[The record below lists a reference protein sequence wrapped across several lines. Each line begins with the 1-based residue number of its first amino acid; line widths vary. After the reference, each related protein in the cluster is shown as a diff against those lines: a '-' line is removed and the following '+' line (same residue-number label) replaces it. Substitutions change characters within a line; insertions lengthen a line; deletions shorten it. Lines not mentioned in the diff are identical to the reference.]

1 MKKLIKTEGTEF
13 EQNLKDLA
21 IIETTDRAGKPVM
34 IDSADFNEA
43 FENGESGAKA
53 LIDVGQA
60 QLEDN
65 VNATAGTAQV
75 VVNPSEG
82 KDAMKKVTIAAVTA
96 AIDSNIKAEN
106 IKKDVVILG
115 VTGTYEG

>member
-34 IDSADFNEA
+34 IDSADLKEA
-43 FENGESGAKA
+43 FTNAENGATA
-53 LIDVGQA
+53 LIDKN
-60 QLEDN
+60 L
-65 VNATAGTAQV
+65 
-75 VVNPSEG
+75 
-82 KDAMKKVTIAAVTA
+82 
-96 AIDSNIKAEN
+96 KAEN

-115 VTGTYEG
+115 VTGTYEGTQAQG